1 MLHPKKH
8 APDFVCKKR
17 YTTEFELQKGTRCT
31 PFYIK
36 KMRPITGT
44 TWLSTC
50 MNFAW
55 HLVCLCKIQASYV
68 EAHSLWFFDFSRIQR
83 FDGQWVLFREF
94 SHEYFYSDT
103 SSFPNPWLCAYW
115 SRNFSRELGDFIFN
129 WWEGLRPNILCF
141 NPLYFQI
148 GGWSGPSLTW
158 K

>member
-31 PFYIK
+31 PFHTK
-36 KMRPITGT
+36 KMRLITET

-68 EAHSLWFFDFSRIQR
+68 EAHSQWFFDFSRIQR
-83 FDGQWVLFREF
+83 FDGQWVMYREF
-94 SHEYFYSDT
+94 SHEF
-103 SSFPNPWLCAYW
+103 
-115 SRNFSRELGDFIFN
+115 FN
-129 WWEGLRPNILCF
+129 RILL
-141 NPLYFQI
+141 PYLIPDYARI
-148 GGWSGPSLTW
+148 GQAISQGRLVISSLTEKRGW
-158 K
+158 GLIFCVLIIYIFK

>member
-1 MLHPKKH
+1 MLHPKNMPLTLCGKNDT
-8 APDFVCKKR
+8 PLNLNYKR
-17 YTTEFELQKGTRCT
+17 VHGVRLFIL
-31 PFYIK
+31 K

-55 HLVCLCKIQASYV
+55 HLMCLCKIQASYG

-83 FDGQWVLFREF
+83 FDGQWVLFRKF

-148 GGWSGPSLTW
+148 GG
-158 K
+158 